1 MNRLL
6 TLFVLTTLTLSGCD
20 SNTTDVVAE
29 KADVSVN
36 FKLLSPRNTKAY
48 SGTISGTNGS
58 IELEDLRVIVAE
70 FELEAQDGSCDLAT
84 TDDDDCPEFE
94 SDAFFFELPLDAA
107 EVTVASGLIPFGTY
121 DSFEFEVED
130 LEDDPEDDDFVP
142 SQDLLN
148 QIRASE
154 GFADWPDNASMIIV
168 GSFTPDGSSTPEPFR
183 VYAEAEV
190 EVEMALSPPLV
201 VDSETTDYK
210 LNIYVSPG
218 DWLSR
223 PDGSVIDLREFDFE
237 STGGQLLEFEVE
249 FENGFKEVEIED

>member
-6 TLFVLTTLTLSGCD
+6 TIILLTGLLLTGCD
-20 SNTTDVVAE
+20 SNSTNVAE

-36 FKLLSPRNTKAY
+36 FKLLSPRNSKAA
-48 SGTISGTNGS
+48 SGTITGTNGS

-70 FELEAQDGSCDLAT
+70 FELEAEDGSCDLAT

-94 SDAFFFELPLDAA
+94 SDPFFFQLPLDAT

-121 DSFEFEVED
+121 NSFEFEVED
-130 LEDDPEDDDFVP
+130 LEDDPGDDDFVP
-142 SQDLLN
+142 SQELLG
-148 QIRASE
+148 QIRETE
-154 GFADWPDNASMIIV
+154 GFADWPDKASMIIV

-190 EVEMALSPPLV
+190 EVEISLSPPLV
-201 VDSETTDYK
+201 IDSETTDYA
-210 LNIYVSPG
+210 LNIYVSPQ
-218 DWLSR
+218 DWLTRS
-223 PDGSVIDLREFDFE
+223 DGSVIDLREFDFE
-237 STGGQLLEFEVE
+237 ATEGRLLQFEVE